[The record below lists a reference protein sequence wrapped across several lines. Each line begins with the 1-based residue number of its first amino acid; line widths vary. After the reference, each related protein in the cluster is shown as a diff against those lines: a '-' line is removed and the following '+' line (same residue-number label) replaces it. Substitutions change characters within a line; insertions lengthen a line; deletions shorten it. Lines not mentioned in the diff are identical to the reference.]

1 MNFSLVNLGCKVNR
15 VETDSF
21 GAYLLSQ
28 GLTNSTL
35 ADADIVIVNT
45 CTVTGDAEKKTRK
58 AVRRALR
65 IATKARIIITGC
77 ACAINPDF
85 YEGLSSR
92 VTVVAKGSVL
102 SFLEEYISAQN
113 EEHNVKK
120 QRNQAGNSALASTP
134 NVQGYSLKNATPS
147 ATTLINQAGIK
158 RVGEAFPTRVSVKI
172 QDGCNHACTYCIV
185 HVARGRAWSRDA
197 HSIISEVTNL
207 ASQGVKEIVLTGID
221 LGSYYFQGMRLSDLL
236 ETLLEKIPDVRFRI
250 SSIEPC
256 SVDKNL
262 AHLLGQAQG
271 RICKHLHLPLQAG
284 SNKVLAEMN
293 RPYSKEKFK
302 EVCNLLHSE
311 VDWLSL
317 TTDCIVGFPGE
328 TYDEFQETCNLAQEI
343 GFSKIHVFRY
353 SKREGT
359 PAALRLDQ
367 VSEEE
372 KNKRAQELLRL
383 SGELRIS
390 FAQSLLGHTEQVI
403 VEKTGLGMTESYY
416 HMSVPEAYKPGNCYD
431 MCLRSIDTEGV
442 FHE

>member
-35 ADADIVIVNT
+35 DDADIVIVNT

-65 IATKARIIITGC
+65 TATKARIIITGC

-92 VTVVAKGSVL
+92 ISVVAKGSVL
-102 SFLEEYISAQN
+102 SFLEEYIHSTLYHQSTSADT
-113 EEHNVKK
+113 
-120 QRNQAGNSALASTP
+120 LAE
-134 NVQGYSLKNATPS
+134 
-147 ATTLINQAGIK
+147 QAGIK

-185 HVARGRAWSRDA
+185 HVARGKAWSRDA
-197 HSIISEVTNL
+197 HSIISEVSNL
-207 ASQGVKEIVLTGID
+207 ALQGVKEIVLTGID

-262 AHLLGQAQG
+262 AHILGQAQG

-284 SNKVLAEMN
+284 SNKVLTEMN

-372 KNKRAQELLRL
+372 KNKRAQDLLRL